1 MPRQLFGCGRSDW
14 SSKLIRGFGSEE
26 AAGFR
31 SRRGPTHESTPV
43 ASHYASL
50 ASYKE
55 ARRATQKASEA
66 GAGATRTSVEAAER
80 NARTM
85 QEALESGTK
94 IASNLAERSAAQ
106 MARAF
111 GIGGDTAQQ
120 ATEQLSRN
128 MECILQSGTIL
139 ADGMQNVSRE
149 WMEFAQKGMRHTL
162 DRVQALTQSRSP
174 QELMAAQSDLVRH
187 NLEDFVHSTRR
198 IAEISLRTA
207 EEAARKIGESPRLSP
222 R

>member
-1 MPRQLFGCGRSDW
+1 MDPKTEEKPGRTAENAA
-14 SSKLIRGFGSEE
+14 RRMSEE
-26 AAGFR
+26 
-31 SRRGPTHESTPV
+31 T
-43 ASHYASL
+43 
-50 ASYKE
+50 
-55 ARRATQKASEA
+55 RRATRMASEA
-66 GAGATRTSVEAAER
+66 GAGAVRASVDVAER

-85 QEALESGTK
+85 QDALESGTK
-94 IASNLAERSAAQ
+94 IASNLAERSVAQ

-120 ATEQLSRN
+120 ATEQLSHN

-162 DRVQALTQSRSP
+162 DRVEVLTQSRSP
-174 QELMAAQSDLVRH
+174 QEFLAAHSDLVRH
-187 NLEDFVHSTRR
+187 NLEEFVHSTRR
-198 IAEISLRTA
+198 IAEISLRAA
-207 EEAARKIGESPRLSP
+207 EEAARKVGESPQLSP

>member
-1 MPRQLFGCGRSDW
+1 MR
-14 SSKLIRGFGSEE
+14 
-26 AAGFR
+26 AG
-31 SRRGPTHESTPV
+31 
-43 ASHYASL
+43 
-50 ASYKE
+50 
-55 ARRATQKASEA
+55 
-66 GAGATRTSVEAAER
+66 VELAER
-80 NARTM
+80 NAQTA
-85 QEALESGTK
+85 QDAWQSGAK
-94 IASNLAERSAAQ
+94 IASNLTELSMAQ
-106 MARAF
+106 IGRAL
-111 GIGGDTAQQ
+111 GMGGDTAEQ
-120 ATEQLSRN
+120 ATEQVSRN
-128 MECILQSGTIL
+128 MECILQSGVIL
-139 ADGMQNVSRE
+139 TDGMRNVSRE